1 MVFYST
7 SSQFPCSCNTT
18 RKSIV
23 LKAPEEEGELQEV
36 TVSLDAAKEI
46 KLSYQFYKNWINI
59 LKGTN
64 NGQISDLFLLCFM
77 FYFKFSFSFE

>member
-1 MVFYST
+1 M
-7 SSQFPCSCNTT
+7 
-18 RKSIV
+18 
-23 LKAPEEEGELQEV
+23 
-36 TVSLDAAKEI
+36 TVSLAANKEI